1 MHKYCL
7 FTFKKRVIYKHE
19 KLSSMRGN
27 LIWQTNM
34 FYSSYTG
41 PCNLKK
47 NETRSNVLSERGG
60 FGAIFNGL
68 GQVSEFRFIVN

>member
-1 MHKYCL
+1 
-7 FTFKKRVIYKHE
+7 
-19 KLSSMRGN
+19 MRGN

-47 NETRSNVLSERGG
+47 NETRSNILSERGG
-60 FGAIFNGL
+60 FGAIFNEL